1 MTTIKL
7 CKPDMSKTVPQTVP
21 LCVDLDG
28 TLIHS
33 DLLLESFLLL
43 IKRNPLYLLL
53 IPFWL
58 LQGKAGLKRQ
68 IASRVEIDGVAL
80 PYTKPFVEW
89 LHAQKAQGRA
99 IWLCT
104 ASDASL
110 ARAVADHVGLFDGV
124 LASDGQT
131 NLAGR
136 NKAAQLVAKFGD
148 KGFDYCGNH
157 RVDVAIWKHARAAV
171 VVNASQGLVATARA
185 TTTVDAT
192 FAPMRGNGLKV
203 VAKALRVH
211 QWAKNGL
218 IFVPVAAAHKLG
230 EPTVLLHALV
240 AFLAFSLCASS
251 VYLLNDM
258 LDLAADRQHHSKCKR
273 PFASGQLSIL
283 FGLIAAP
290 LLLIVALLLSLALP
304 MKFLLVLGAYYAVT
318 LAYSFGLKKLVM
330 IDVLTLA
337 GLYTV
342 RIVAGAAATAIP
354 LSFWLLMFSV
364 FIFLSLAI
372 VKRYAELH
380 AMRQQGKLKA
390 QGRGYQVEDLA
401 LLQSLGGASG
411 YLSVLVLALYL
422 NSPDVSVMYH
432 QPKMVWALVP
442 IMLYWV
448 SRIWMQTH
456 RGQMHD
462 DPLVFA
468 LKDRI
473 SLLTGVAA
481 AVVLWLA
488 V

>member
-1 MTTIKL
+1 
-7 CKPDMSKTVPQTVP
+7 MSDSVP

-53 IPFWL
+53 LPLWL
-58 LQGKAGLKRQ
+58 LKGKANLKSQ
-68 IASRVEIDGVAL
+68 IARRVQIDGADL

-89 LHAQKAQGRA
+89 LQAQKSQGRSL
-99 IWLCT
+99 WLCT
-104 ASDASL
+104 ASDARL
-110 ARAVADHVGLFDGV
+110 AQSVATHLGIFDGV
-124 LASDGQT
+124 LASDGQL
-131 NLAGR
+131 NLAGV
-136 NKAAQLVAKFGD
+136 NKAAELVKRFGE

-157 RVDVAIWKHARAAV
+157 HVDLSVWRHARAAI
-171 VVNASQGLVATARA
+171 VVNAGPALVAQAAAVAKVETS
-185 TTTVDAT
+185 
-192 FAPMRGNGLKV
+192 FAPMRGGFKV
-203 VAKALRVH
+203 VTKALRVH

-218 IFVPVAAAHKLG
+218 IFVPVAAAHQLSDVH
-230 EPTVLLHALV
+230 VLWQSLL
-240 AFLAFSLCASS
+240 AFVAFSLCASS

-258 LDLAADRQHHSKCKR
+258 LDLAADRQHHSKRHR
-273 PFASGQLSIL
+273 PFASGQLSLL
-283 FGLIAAP
+283 FGLAAAP
-290 LLLIVALLLSLALP
+290 LLLVVAVLISLVLP
-304 MKFLLVLGAYYAVT
+304 IKFLGVLAAYYVVT
-318 LAYSFGLKKLVM
+318 LAYSFGLKRLVM
-330 IDVLTLA
+330 LDVLTLA

-354 LSFWLLMFSV
+354 LSFWLLMFAI

-390 QGRGYQVEDLA
+390 QGRGYQVEDIA
-401 LLQSLGGASG
+401 LLQSLGASSG
-411 YLSVLVLALYL
+411 YLSILVLALYL

-432 QPKMVWALVP
+432 YPKLVWALVP

-462 DPLVFA
+462 DPLVYA

-473 SLLTGVAA
+473 SLLTGLAA